1 MTYPYG
7 TKGAPVVGNGL
18 GGLPRRALPPPPPA
32 PVVVPE
38 PISPY
43 YISKRDLNHSP
54 SQTLAYSPHL
64 VATQEFSDGNFSGNM
79 FYNAHVG
86 TLNYSERTLRGSMKQ
101 IMSTGG
107 NATVWRISPTTDGY
121 RYTYCLKNDLSGMVV
136 LDTQSDSRAED
147 RANTGCF
154 ETVNGVDTYYFLDG
168 DGSTM
173 ILSRVIPNYAAQT
186 ARQSA
191 NTVLSFAMN
200 GVSRRPYA
208 IFVRGEFLY
217 IVSGNTSTSR
227 MHLDVF
233 NKSDLTFVSTRFWNV
248 STTPAS
254 PERGFIAETAT
265 TIAIRY
271 ASAGSFTA
279 RVFILDKTTLLGRD
293 YTDGFGGDA
302 SPQCNLISD
311 GQEIYVVTGYGS
323 GGSFGYTSIKILRPN
338 ATIDVATQSFSG
350 ATFSLASSVSCPV
363 PRGFSWGTQY
373 VPLSGS
379 QTSDQVMVFVPSS
392 TRSFSYSNSGWS
404 FSQHWTVSA
413 ATPIEGTATT
423 STPSLTTNPYS
434 PVFWSYNPLGTN
446 YIAP

>member
-1 MTYPYG
+1 
-7 TKGAPVVGNGL
+7 
-18 GGLPRRALPPPPPA
+18 
-32 PVVVPE
+32 
-38 PISPY
+38 
-43 YISKRDLNHSP
+43 
-54 SQTLAYSPHL
+54 
-64 VATQEFSDGNFSGNM
+64 
-79 FYNAHVG
+79 
-86 TLNYSERTLRGSMKQ
+86 
-101 IMSTGG
+101 
-107 NATVWRISPTTDGY
+107 
-121 RYTYCLKNDLSGMVV
+121 
-136 LDTQSDSRAED
+136 
-147 RANTGCF
+147 
-154 ETVNGVDTYYFLDG
+154 
-168 DGSTM
+168 M